1 MAEATSYSKV
11 ESHCC
16 CPRLS
21 LHKHYSANG
30 LSCCYGTVYSRKDAD
45 LILAECESSLVYA
58 VGAEKKVKVY
68 GKWHEIPRKQSAYGD
83 PGMVYR
89 FSGVSLRA
97 KPWLPFL
104 IEIRDRVSE
113 LCQCQFNFVLINRY
127 KDGEDSMGE
136 HQDDEKDLDLTAPI
150 ASLSFGR
157 ARDFVFRHES
167 VKLKKKPPLPKTD
180 KIKIELGHGSMLVMN
195 PPTNNHWYH
204 SLPARKNLLG
214 VRVNMTF
221 RKINTRSK

>member
-1 MAEATSYSKV
+1 M
-11 ESHCC
+11 
-16 CPRLS
+16 
-21 LHKHYSANG
+21 
-30 LSCCYGTVYSRKDAD
+30 
-45 LILAECESSLVYA
+45 LIY
-58 VGAEKKVKVY
+58 
-68 GKWHEIPRKQSAYGD
+68 
-83 PGMVYR
+83 
-89 FSGVSLRA
+89 
-97 KPWLPFL
+97 
-104 IEIRDRVSE
+104 
-113 LCQCQFNFVLINRY
+113 RY

>member
-68 GKWHEIPRKQSAYGD
+68 GKWHEIPRKQVIKQTFTSYCN
-83 PGMVYR
+83 VL
-89 FSGVSLRA
+89 FLQNNSL
-97 KPWLPFL
+97 L
-104 IEIRDRVSE
+104 
-113 LCQCQFNFVLINRY
+113 
-127 KDGEDSMGE
+127 
-136 HQDDEKDLDLTAPI
+136 
-150 ASLSFGR
+150 
-157 ARDFVFRHES
+157 
-167 VKLKKKPPLPKTD
+167 
-180 KIKIELGHGSMLVMN
+180 
-195 PPTNNHWYH
+195 
-204 SLPARKNLLG
+204 
-214 VRVNMTF
+214 
-221 RKINTRSK
+221 